1 MVKPENPY
9 EKGSLSWNLMEGDWS
24 DLTVRQ
30 IAEVLDVTPGG
41 VYSALKRIRYRTGYA
56 VPHQNGNQGKVKVMR
71 TTSKEHLE

>member
-30 IAEVLDVTPGG
+30 IAEVLDVQPSSIYG
-41 VYSALKRIRYRTGYA
+41 ALKRIQRRTGYV
-56 VPHQNGNQGKVKVMR
+56 VPHKDGNQGKVKVMK
-71 TTSKEHLE
+71 TTAKGDLG